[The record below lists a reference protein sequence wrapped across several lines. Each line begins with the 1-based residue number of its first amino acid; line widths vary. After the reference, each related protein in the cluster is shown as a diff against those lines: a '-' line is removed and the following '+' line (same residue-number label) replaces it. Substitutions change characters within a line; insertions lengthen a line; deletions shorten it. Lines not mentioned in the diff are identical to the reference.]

1 MRWEVTQCGRLRD
14 LCCDRTGNPTY
25 ISEFGCGGRFV
36 VGRFEV
42 RTALLGCMAPWGGA
56 VLWDE
61 RLTYLVEEGLYG

>member
-1 MRWEVTQCGRLRD
+1 MRWEVTLCGQLRD
-14 LCCDRTGNPTY
+14 LSRVGTSNTTY